1 MIYDNNQF
9 LTTEGPEQEAEEEGG
24 LGVCVCVGGYS
35 STLIDYTNLL
45 FLNGLTLGGVLLSG
59 ASSQIHIPAGKEA

>member
-9 LTTEGPEQEAEEEGG
+9 LTTEGQEQEEEEE
-24 LGVCVCVGGYS
+24 GGYS

>member
-9 LTTEGPEQEAEEEGG
+9 LTTEGPEQKEEEGG
-24 LGVCVCVGGYS
+24 KYS

-45 FLNGLTLGGVLLSG
+45 FLNGLTLGGVLLSET
-59 ASSQIHIPAGKEA
+59 SSQIHIPAGKET

>member
-9 LTTEGPEQEAEEEGG
+9 LTTEGPEEGG
-24 LGVCVCVGGYS
+24 REKKKYS
-35 STLIDYTNLL
+35 ATLIDYTNLL
-45 FLNGLTLGGVLLSG
+45 FLNGLTLSGVLLSG

>member
-9 LTTEGPEQEAEEEGG
+9 LTTEGPEEGG
-24 LGVCVCVGGYS
+24 RHGEGDRGEKKKYS
-35 STLIDYTNLL
+35 ATLIDYTNLL
-45 FLNGLTLGGVLLSG
+45 FLNGLTLSGVLLSG

>member
-9 LTTEGPEQEAEEEGG
+9 LTTEGPVEEEERGRQG
-24 LGVCVCVGGYS
+24 KKKKYS
-35 STLIDYTNLL
+35 LTLIDYTNLL
-45 FLNGLTLGGVLLSG
+45 FLNGLTLSGVLLSG

>member
-9 LTTEGPEQEAEEEGG
+9 LTTEGLGEGEEEKKK
-24 LGVCVCVGGYS
+24 YS
-35 STLIDYTNLL
+35 ATLIDYTNLL
-45 FLNGLTLGGVLLSG
+45 FLNGLTLSGVLLSG

>member
-9 LTTEGPEQEAEEEGG
+9 LTTEGPEQEEEEE
-24 LGVCVCVGGYS
+24 GGYS

>member
-9 LTTEGPEQEAEEEGG
+9 LTTEGPEQEEEGG
-24 LGVCVCVGGYS
+24 GHS

>member
-9 LTTEGPEQEAEEEGG
+9 LTTEGPEEGG
-24 LGVCVCVGGYS
+24 GGEKKKKYS
-35 STLIDYTNLL
+35 ATLIDYTNLL
-45 FLNGLTLGGVLLSG
+45 FLNGLTLSGVLLSG

>member
-9 LTTEGPEQEAEEEGG
+9 LTTEGPEERGEEEEKKK
-24 LGVCVCVGGYS
+24 YS
-35 STLIDYTNLL
+35 ATLIDYTNLL
-45 FLNGLTLGGVLLSG
+45 FLNGLTLSGVLLSG

>member
-9 LTTEGPEQEAEEEGG
+9 LTTEGPEQEEGG
-24 LGVCVCVGGYS
+24 VVVCGGGGYS

>member
-9 LTTEGPEQEAEEEGG
+9 LTTEGCPRKGEEEEKKY
-24 LGVCVCVGGYS
+24 CA
-35 STLIDYTNLL
+35 TLIDYTNLL
-45 FLNGLTLGGVLLSG
+45 FLNGLTLSGVLLSG